1 MSARV
6 RVLAAAL
13 IHGQPAAAKAR
24 RLEWG
29 VRTARGRRG
38 GRFGGLREVDVERDG
53 SLHNRVAT
61 GKAAQADQS
70 ALAGCDRAAGRRHE
84 GGETEATARLGERIG
99 QLERPGRLELR
110 GQPPAIVGRRRGQRR
125 LGQVHRPPAPG
136 SRPFHTRPLPGRRE
150 QVDEARIDCQTLTV
164 DHLGIEG
171 HHNVLGR
178 ADRLDQPAPDHDRSR
193 VMNIPRRGD
202 DLRILDRVGKG
213 ISISRPRGVV
223 VSAREQE
230 PADRLRAS
238 RPPG

>member
-38 GRFGGLREVDVERDG
+38 GRLAGLREVDVERDG
-53 SLHNRVAT
+53 SLQNRVAT

-84 GGETEATARLGERIG
+84 GGETEATTRLGERIG
-99 QLERPGRLELR
+99 QFERPGRLELR
-110 GQPPAIVGRRRGQRR
+110 GQPPAIVVRRRGQRR
-125 LGQVHRPPAPG
+125 FGQVHRPPAPG

-150 QVDEARIDCQTLTV
+150 QVDEAGIDCQTLAV

-178 ADRLDQPAPDHDRSR
+178 ADRLDQLAPDHDRSR
-193 VMNIPRRGD
+193 VMNLPRRGD

-213 ISISRPRGVV
+213 IAISRPRGVV